1 MNMEKEL
8 AAGIDL
14 GDRRDWFAC
23 TDRSDNIERRPQC
36 TIFIGCPSDQ
46 GEQLTRRIA
55 LGPLPAVQNPT
66 GGRLA
71 EPEPV
76 FAFALAPYQRDM
88 RQLRTG
94 ALCPVAF
101 CHVSLSTLVWRGF
114 ATSKLS
120 LAAFCPQP
128 RPS

>member
-8 AAGIDL
+8 TAGIDL

-36 TIFIGCPSDQ
+36 AICIGCPSHQ
-46 GEQLTRRIA
+46 AEQLTRRIA
-55 LGPLPAVQNPT
+55 LDPLPAVQYPT

-76 FAFALAPYQRDM
+76 LAFALAPHQRDM

-94 ALCPVAF
+94 ALCPVSLYI
-101 CHVSLSTLVWRGF
+101 VSLYIV
-114 ATSKLS
+114 S
-120 LAAFCPQP
+120 LYIVS
-128 RPS
+128 R